1 MQQFPKFA
9 WKKNEGEGELD
20 VIQHFIRAR
29 PDNHWVLCHND
40 VVISDLQLWTAW
52 EACTRRFHRKSALAR
67 TIDAEFLRYL
77 SGTHH
82 VSEAFVRS
90 GVNINAEQGWLL
102 FLPHAIF
109 SNDTGTQH
117 IIDVVDEDV
126 QEVAVQILEQMQCQ
140 LEERQP
146 APSPSSLTQL
156 GISNDLDPI
165 DIEQSSIAHIHQADL
180 QS

>member
-9 WKKNEGEGELD
+9 WKKNPGEIEFD
-20 VIQHFIRAR
+20 VIQNFIRVR
-29 PDNHWVLCHND
+29 PNNHWVLCHND

-52 EACTRRFHRKSALAR
+52 EACTRRFQRNSALAR

-82 VSEAFVRS
+82 VSEAFARS
-90 GVNINAEQGWLL
+90 GINSDAEQGWLL
-102 FLPHAIF
+102 FLPHAVF
-109 SNDTGTQH
+109 SNDSGAQH
-117 IIDVVDEDV
+117 ILEVVEEDMR
-126 QEVAVQILEQMQCQ
+126 VAAAEILEQIHCH

-146 APSPSSLTQL
+146 SPSPTSLTQL
-156 GISNDLDPI
+156 GISEDLQPNDL
-165 DIEQSSIAHIHQADL
+165 EQCAIAHIHQADL

>member
-9 WKKNEGEGELD
+9 WKKNDGEFDRDIIQQFID
-20 VIQHFIRAR
+20 VR
-29 PDNHWVLCHND
+29 PNHHWVLCNND

-52 EACTRRFHRKSALAR
+52 EACTRRFHRKSSLAR

-82 VSEAFVRS
+82 VSEAFARS
-90 GVNINAEQGWLL
+90 GVNLNDEQGWLL

-109 SNDTGTQH
+109 SDDTETQH
-117 IIDVVDEDV
+117 VIDVVDEDV
-126 QEVAVQILEQMQCQ
+126 QDVAVQILEQMQCY
-140 LEERQP
+140 LEDRKP
-146 APSPSSLTQL
+146 APSTSSLTQL
-156 GISNDLDPI
+156 GISNDI
-165 DIEQSSIAHIHQADL
+165 QSMDIEQCSIAHIHQADL